1 MSSRSVLTGGDQRAA
16 ASSSSAL
23 YSKPWRS
30 RLFPWIGFFTPKPSE
45 NETTFCWGH
54 LSEADTPHTI
64 FFSIAMFFAL
74 TAASFAQQVKTDY
87 DHNAN
92 FGQYKTYSWE
102 KVQTKDPLMVDRIKE
117 AVNGALTAKGCTQVE
132 SGGDVSVVSME
143 ITQNQQTLNT
153 FYDGFG
159 GGWRWG
165 GFGDA
170 TTTTETYQVGTLCVD
185 LFDAKAKN
193 LIWRGSSSDTLSNN
207 PDKNTKNLDKEVKKM
222 FAHFPPEAKK

>member
-1 MSSRSVLTGGDQRAA
+1 VVLGAQIPRLKEASPKNLKRAE
-16 ASSSSAL
+16 
-23 YSKPWRS
+23 KK
-30 RLFPWIGFFTPKPSE
+30 RLQ
-45 NETTFCWGH
+45 
-54 LSEADTPHTI
+54 EAKGEIMKVKSTI
-64 FFSIAMFFAL
+64 FFSIAMFFVL
-74 TAASFAQQVKTDY
+74 TAASFADQVKTDY

-102 KVQTKDPLMVDRIKE
+102 KVQTKDPLLVDRIKS
-117 AVNGALTAKGCTQVE
+117 AVNASLAAKGLTEVP
-132 SGGDVSVVSME
+132 SGGDISVVAME
-143 ITQNQQTLNT
+143 ITKKQQTLNT

-170 TTTTETYQVGTLCVD
+170 TTTTETYKVGTLVVD
-185 LFDAKAKN
+185 LFDANSKN

-207 PDKNTKNLDKEVKKM
+207 PNKNTKNLDKGVQKM